1 MKKKI
6 LISGGAGFIGS
17 NLANKLSE
25 SKQFEIHVCDNLLT
39 GNKKYLNKSILFHN
53 IDVNSLNWINFYV
66 N

>member
-1 MKKKI
+1 MKKI

-39 GNKKYLNKSILFHN
+39 EIKIFEQIN
-53 IDVNSLNWINFYV
+53 IIS
-66 N
+66 

>member
-39 GNKKYLNKSILFHN
+39 GNKCAPALKTDCLPM
-53 IDVNSLNWINFYV
+53 
-66 N
+66 